1 MTGTQQKVDAFF
13 ARYAAA
19 LLARDSTAMAAL
31 YAVPALILF
40 PGRTIAVGDRAET
53 KAFFDSAWS
62 QYEGVHDVDR
72 YVSILA
78 EAPGSVWA
86 DVEWSWQEQ
95 PRERFVYQLVEGT
108 AGYEI
113 AVLTPM
119 RLED

>member
-1 MTGTQQKVDAFF
+1 M
-13 ARYAAA
+13 
-19 LLARDSTAMAAL
+19 
-31 YAVPALILF
+31 
-40 PGRTIAVGDRAET
+40 
-53 KAFFDSAWS
+53 
-62 QYEGVHDVDR
+62 DR

-86 DVEWSWQEQ
+86 DVEWSWQGQ

-108 AGYEI
+108 QGYEI